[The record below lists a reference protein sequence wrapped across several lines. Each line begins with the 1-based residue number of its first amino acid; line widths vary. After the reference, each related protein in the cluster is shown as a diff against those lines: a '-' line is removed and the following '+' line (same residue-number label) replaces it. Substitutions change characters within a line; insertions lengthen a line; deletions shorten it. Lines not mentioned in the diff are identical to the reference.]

1 MSRESDSEK
10 NPLPA
15 PVRDTR
21 TWKTPSKSPW
31 AVPEADRELLSQVA
45 LALWWDPV
53 QARNRGCEA
62 LAAASLGEDLPE
74 VLIERASGLLLHWC
88 EQEEGDAGAPKLGL
102 EGAFWR
108 LPPKARF
115 VLAVL
120 HGTYRWSWKRT
131 ARVFGWA
138 ASFETGTATTAE
150 RMREIS
156 NDLVDLVAR
165 LAWSSRLELAWELG
179 RGYPSGGGSPDIH
192 RNCPEMDARAPWT
205 QKFLD
210 DEMQPRELLFLQ
222 NHLMACSS
230 CRGALDLARN
240 VFHGVDAHVRG
251 LLAVERTLS
260 DGEQVGR
267 FALSRAFTRV
277 LEGRRLL
284 LRPASLTFSESL
296 RVHFSRVEN
305 QLLWTGAL
313 LLLVGAAWIS

>member
-1 MSRESDSEK
+1 MGRESDLEK
-10 NPLPA
+10 TALPL
-15 PVRDTR
+15 PVRDPQS
-21 TWKTPSKSPW
+21 WKANPKTPW
-31 AVPEADRELLSQVA
+31 AVPEADRELLSQLA

-62 LAAASLGEDLPE
+62 LAATSLGEDLPE
-74 VLIERASGLLLHWC
+74 VLIERASGLLLNWC

-120 HGTYRWSWKRT
+120 HGTYRWSWRRT

-138 ASFETGTATTAE
+138 ASFETGTTATVE

-156 NDLVDLVAR
+156 GELLDLVAR

-179 RGYPSGGGSPDIH
+179 RGYPSGGGSADIT

-210 DEMQPRELLFLQ
+210 EEMQPRELLFLQ

-251 LLAVERTLS
+251 IFAEERTLA
-260 DGEQVGR
+260 GGVQVGR
-267 FALSRAFTRV
+267 SAVSKAFAGV
-277 LEGRRLL
+277 LESRRLIF
-284 LRPASLTFSESL
+284 RPASLSFGESL
-296 RVHFSRVEN
+296 RVHFSRSEN
-305 QLLWTGAL
+305 QVLWTGAL
-313 LLLVGAAWIS
+313 LLLIGAAWLS